1 MKFMKDD
8 SRLIHYSAREEL
20 ANRWTHI
27 PAVAVFLGGAV
38 LLIVRAAVTGDPY
51 RVVSVSIFAL
61 CLSSFYLISSLY
73 HSFKS
78 ARLRYLFRALDH
90 AGVFLVIAGSYTPF
104 TLVTL
109 RGAWG
114 WSLFGVVWG
123 LAVVGLVY
131 KSLAPHKHKIVMP
144 LLYLALGW
152 VIVIALGPLR
162 AAMPPG
168 GMFWL
173 VAGGLS
179 YSIGL
184 IFYAAGRI
192 PYNHAIW
199 HLFVVCGSLAH
210 YLCVLWYVVPV

>member
-1 MKFMKDD
+1 MTDD
-8 SRLIHYSAREEL
+8 GSSRLIYYTDREEL

-27 PAVAVFLGGAV
+27 PAVAIFLGGAG
-38 LLIVRAAVTGDPY
+38 LLIVRAAATGDPY
-51 RVVSVSIFAL
+51 RIVSVSLFAL
-61 CLSSFYLISSLY
+61 CLSSFYVISSIY
-73 HSFKS
+73 HS
-78 ARLRYLFRALDH
+78 LRQPHLRFLFRALDH
-90 AGVFLVIAGSYTPF
+90 AGIFLVIAGSYTPF

-123 LAVVGLVY
+123 AAIAGLVY
-131 KSLAPHKHKIVMP
+131 KSLVPHRHKIVMP

-152 VIVIALGPLR
+152 VAVIALGPLR
-162 AAMPPG
+162 AAMAPEG
-168 GMFWL
+168 IFWL
-173 VAGGLS
+173 FAGGIS
-179 YSIGL
+179 YSVGL

-199 HLFVVCGSLAH
+199 HLFVLAGSLSH